1 MNHQDRPVRAI
12 VLAAQRPG
20 TTDPL
25 AARFG
30 VTHKCLVPL
39 RGRELILH
47 VLAALSRHRGIAEI
61 VVSIEPEA
69 FGTIDALAAS
79 LGMASRIRCVPAAS
93 NLAESILAAAG
104 RHDGPL
110 LVTTADNALLLP
122 ASVEAVVEGMR
133 ASDAVVAMTPESAV
147 RAAHPEGQRRFYRFR
162 DQGYSNCN
170 LYGIAH
176 REALRAAEIFRGG
189 GQFARKAHRIIAA
202 FGLVNLI
209 LLRFRLIGLQD
220 AMGRISR
227 RLGIRLSAVVIADG
241 SQAIDVDN
249 DRTYRVVHDILL
261 SRDLPPASRLAAA

>member
-133 ASDAVVAMTPESAV
+133 ASDAVVAMAPESAV

-170 LYGIAH
+170 LYASRPARTPTSMAH
-176 REALRAAEIFRGG
+176 R
-189 GQFARKAHRIIAA
+189 
-202 FGLVNLI
+202 
-209 LLRFRLIGLQD
+209 RFPGPRW
-220 AMGRISR
+220 AMPPPRPTTSPCPRSRTWSRWSHAGRNR
-227 RLGIRLSAVVIADG
+227 R
-241 SQAIDVDN
+241 
-249 DRTYRVVHDILL
+249 
-261 SRDLPPASRLAAA
+261 